1 MEDRIKLKS
10 YQINYKILKKKIYEE
25 NKRPYDIAINQIR
38 LHELQECMGKMKKLG
53 KPSQSGTKITFEPVQ
68 TIEEYEK
75 ELKQIIDEGK
85 ALGLEFEEVESET

>member
-1 MEDRIKLKS
+1 
-10 YQINYKILKKKIYEE
+10 
-25 NKRPYDIAINQIR
+25 
-38 LHELQECMGKMKKLG
+38 MKKLG